1 MEGRGSETV
10 SDFAPEFQDER
21 LSGIRVLDV
30 TQWYS
35 GPFASLLLSELGT
48 EVIKI
53 SSPEIGDPVA
63 NSPPFV
69 GTQGVSFKKLDEKD
83 IGLAYLKRNRGENL

>member
-1 MEGRGSETV
+1 MEAGGAETEPN
-10 SDFAPEFQDER
+10 FATKNQDGP

-35 GPFASLLLSELGT
+35 GPFASLLLSGLGA

-63 NSPPFV
+63 NAPPFV
-69 GTQGVSFKKLDEKD
+69 GTQGVSFEKLNE
-83 IGLAYLKRNRGENL
+83 